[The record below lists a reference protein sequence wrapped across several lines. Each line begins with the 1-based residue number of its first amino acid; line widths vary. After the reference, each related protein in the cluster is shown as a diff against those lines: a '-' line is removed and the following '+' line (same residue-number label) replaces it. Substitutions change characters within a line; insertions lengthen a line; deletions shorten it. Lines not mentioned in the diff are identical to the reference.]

1 MSAVALIR
9 WGVVLAVALALHLV
23 ALNLFPRRDAMV
35 KVEGGALQVQLGLN
49 VALQASTA
57 GGQAEPVPEAPR
69 EEPEP
74 EPVEPAVEPE
84 ALIPTEIEPEPVES
98 EPEPEPVSPV
108 PEPESEP
115 QPEGPELLQD
125 TEPLEPS
132 APTDQAE
139 TPSLSEAQDEGDG
152 EAAQDAQSAQTGSR
166 GALHAAEQAGNAA
179 SANYAGEVMQY
190 LSQRRRPRASSSG
203 STFIAFTIAHDGSLE
218 RFDIDRSSGSRR
230 FDREALRMIERAA
243 PFPVPPPG
251 VNRDFV
257 VEIEGR

>member
-23 ALNLFPRRDAMV
+23 ALNLFPRRDAIV

-74 EPVEPAVEPE
+74 EPAVEPE
-84 ALIPTEIEPEPVES
+84 ALIPTEIEPEPVEL

-115 QPEGPELLQD
+115 RQEEPELPQD
-125 TEPLEPS
+125 TETLEPS

-139 TPSLSEAQDEGDG
+139 TPSLSEAQAEGDG

-166 GALHAAEQAGNAA
+166 GASHAAEQAGNAA

-190 LSQRRRPRASSSG
+190 LSQRRRPRASSPG